1 LKRKKKKQP
10 RRSTVLRPT
19 SAATRKEILDVAARE
34 FAQYGLSGARVER
47 MAQKMAVTKRMIYY
61 YFESKEALY
70 KAVLE
75 KSYRDIRE
83 HDSASD
89 SEVMDPAAAIRHM
102 IEETLH
108 HEISH
113 PEFIRLVVNEN
124 IHHQASF
131 LARATDIRRRNRI
144 VIERLE
150 AILQRG
156 RAQGIFRADIDA
168 VELHFVISAMCVFKI
183 ANRHTF
189 KALYGRD
196 LSAPALRERVKDI
209 ICDTVLRLLA
219 ARGAN

>member
-1 LKRKKKKQP
+1 M
-10 RRSTVLRPT
+10 LRPT
-19 SAATRKEILDVAARE
+19 SAATRKEILDVAAGE

-83 HDSASD
+83 HDSTSD
-89 SEVMDPAAAIRHM
+89 SEVLDPVAAIRHM
-102 IEETLH
+102 IEETLN

-131 LARATDIRRRNRI
+131 WPRRPISGAATGSSSSGWTRFCS
-144 VIERLE
+144 
-150 AILQRG
+150 AAAPRG
-156 RAQGIFRADIDA
+156 FFAP
-168 VELHFVISAMCVFKI
+168 ISTPSNF
-183 ANRHTF
+183 T
-189 KALYGRD
+189 
-196 LSAPALRERVKDI
+196 S
-209 ICDTVLRLLA
+209 
-219 ARGAN
+219 